1 MKRIVVILLAAL
13 PVLAQIRGGGGGGG
27 RMGNGGGGFS
37 GPRGGGFNGPG
48 RGAPP
53 PPSRPTGGG
62 LVGNPYGNL
71 GPTPFSNGTYGA
83 GFGSVVFPSGI
94 RSYGSVGSPIYSSQP
109 VLGGRP
115 GGFIGGGFI
124 GSPARTAIYPV
135 PVFVGGGYY
144 GTGNGYQ
151 DQPVTVIN
159 QQPPTI
165 IINQAYEPD
174 SPARPVMRVY
184 GNGADSSV
192 NTIQVP
198 APSYPEGRPLAAATD
213 LGNDSVNPT
222 DEPTVY
228 LIALK
233 DGTIYASYAFWAEH
247 DTLHYITPG
256 HAHNQVS
263 LDQVD
268 MTLSRRL
275 NRERKLEFN
284 LR

>member
-1 MKRIVVILLAAL
+1 
-13 PVLAQIRGGGGGGG
+13 
-27 RMGNGGGGFS
+27 
-37 GPRGGGFNGPG
+37 
-48 RGAPP
+48 
-53 PPSRPTGGG
+53 
-62 LVGNPYGNL
+62 
-71 GPTPFSNGTYGA
+71 
-83 GFGSVVFPSGI
+83 
-94 RSYGSVGSPIYSSQP
+94 
-109 VLGGRP
+109 
-115 GGFIGGGFI
+115 
-124 GSPARTAIYPV
+124 
-135 PVFVGGGYY
+135 
-144 GTGNGYQ
+144 
-151 DQPVTVIN
+151 
-159 QQPPTI
+159 
-165 IINQAYEPD
+165 
-174 SPARPVMRVY
+174 MRVY